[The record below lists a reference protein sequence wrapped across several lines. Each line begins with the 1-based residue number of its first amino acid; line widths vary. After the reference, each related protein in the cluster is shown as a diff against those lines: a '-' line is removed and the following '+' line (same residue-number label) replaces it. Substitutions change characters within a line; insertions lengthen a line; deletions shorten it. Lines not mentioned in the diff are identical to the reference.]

1 MRPYFLLFCAFAFP
15 LLGGCVTVDRA
26 YSITIRRPSDE
37 VCFIEMQWQTR
48 FDSRDEATWKTETQ
62 KLARQAIEP
71 ELIRRGFPS
80 GTVVIESSTSY
91 RGDWVVVRASSG
103 NLPKEQLQAKVKEIL
118 AAIPWGQR
126 PPGPVYRGK
135 GEFQK

>member
-1 MRPYFLLFCAFAFP
+1 MRPYLLLLCALAFP
-15 LLGGCVTVDRA
+15 LLGGCVTVDHA
-26 YSITIRRPSDE
+26 YSITIQRPNDE

-62 KLARQAIEP
+62 KLAGQAIKS

-103 NLPKEQLQAKVKEIL
+103 NLPQEQLQAKVKEIL
-118 AAIPWGQR
+118 AAIPRGQR

-135 GEFQK
+135 GEFHK

>member
-1 MRPYFLLFCAFAFP
+1 MRPYLLLLCVFIFP

-26 YSITIRRPSDE
+26 YSITIRRPSAE

-48 FDSRDEATWKTETQ
+48 FDARDEATWKTETQ
-62 KLARQAIEP
+62 KLARQVIEP
-71 ELIRRGFPS
+71 ELIRLGFPS
-80 GTVVIESSTSY
+80 GTVVIESSTPY

-103 NLPKEQLQAKVKEIL
+103 NMPKEQLQAKVKEIL
-118 AAIPWGQR
+118 DAIPQGQR

-135 GEFQK
+135 GDFRK